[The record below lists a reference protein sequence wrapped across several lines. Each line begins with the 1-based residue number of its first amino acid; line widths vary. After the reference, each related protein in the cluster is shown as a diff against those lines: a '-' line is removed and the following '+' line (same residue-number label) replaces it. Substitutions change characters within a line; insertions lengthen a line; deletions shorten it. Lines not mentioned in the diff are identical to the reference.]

1 LSDLT
6 AVKQRYN
13 ESVTEYLK
21 RFRETRNKCYNL
33 IVGEKNLADLA
44 FAGLTSYLKE
54 RMDGH
59 DFVNVNQVMQ
69 CVVAQENRGKDDKSY
84 GRFREGGTREKEK
97 HSVNFVNEDLAS
109 DSDAEECVA
118 EWLDIPKNKLI
129 SCSFLK
135 PHIGKKEE
143 MKYTFDVT
151 KCDKLFDVLVQL
163 G

>member
-1 LSDLT
+1 
-6 AVKQRYN
+6 
-13 ESVTEYLK
+13 
-21 RFRETRNKCYNL
+21 L
-33 IVGEKNLADLA
+33 IVGEKDLADLA

-69 CVVAQENRGKDDKSY
+69 RAVAQENRGMDDKSY

-97 HSVNFVNEDLAS
+97 HSVNFVNEDSAS
-109 DSDAEECVA
+109 DSDGEVCAA
-118 EWLDIPKNKLI
+118 EWVDIQKNKLI
-129 SCSFLK
+129 SFSFLK

-151 KCDKLFDVLVQL
+151 NYLTY
-163 G
+163 